1 MKKTLHI
8 FPSTAAAEAS
18 QRSVVEETGVLLG
31 VSALTMK
38 RLVEAIFQVAGNER
52 RLISNVGRK
61 LLLEESVREHY
72 ADGTG
77 HFAGIRDFPGFVGA
91 LDSLF
96 GELKH
101 AIIGADQFATV
112 ARRLPRGKNL
122 EELASLFSRY
132 NNVLA
137 ERGVMDR
144 HDMEITAYHHLLRG
158 GALPSLFERIGAVEM
173 HAIYD
178 LTPLQL
184 ALVSEISRRLTVR
197 LELPYNPDREA
208 LYAYAARTAEA
219 IESLDNSDML
229 IEPVFTEPSGTFL
242 TPLLDA
248 LFTGPGGNI
257 TPIAAPGP
265 MTLLAA
271 PGAYRECEEIGRSI
285 RGLLEEGIDPAGV
298 AILFR
303 DLRSYG
309 PMLEDVCRRFRIP
322 VSFRRGA
329 PLHTAPM
336 VRACLA
342 PFAVVQSR
350 FGREEIL
357 SLCNSSYFVH
367 PDADLSADTIEEV
380 LLKVQYVD
388 ESLGN
393 VEDAISRRIAR
404 LRNAGR
410 DSGREERVRRFLK
423 PLMAELRRFRREK
436 TLSEFAGL
444 MEDFVDKYQLYRQ
457 GIAASDIR
465 ALKRDA
471 SAVTLFRQ
479 VLRDLE
485 TDIRAMEMADR
496 KLSPT
501 AFAALLREGMDGM
514 FLAGERSAGVTIM
527 NFHDARGLTFDH
539 LFIGGLNEEVTPA
552 RHDGHPLFKDSDK
565 SLWQKAA
572 GAKPFRTA
580 AEKAL
585 EEPLLFYLAVGCAG
599 RSLTFSYSYIDSRG
613 NEKLRSSF
621 LDDILSKLHL
631 PEKRTPVNSITPGIS
646 LCMEREEL
654 LNTLAKQGVFSLEQG
669 LDADPIRESLGRIS
683 SNAWIERQREE
694 FFAAGEEALRTTLS
708 SPFTGSLRR
717 EDIAAELRDFF
728 TTPPGNSF
736 APTALEEYGCCPFRY
751 FLRQL
756 VGISPLEKPDL
767 EVETKDEGSL
777 VHELLH
783 SFFQRLA
790 NEGSLP
796 IRDIPAARATLR
808 ETAGEVFARWEAER
822 YTGEPLLWEIGKERV
837 MNILDKMVEMEGADS
852 SGLVPTLF
860 EYPFPD
866 LEVTDTDGSRINL
879 SGKID
884 RVDIAADG
892 RLRVV
897 DYKMA
902 GDRSKYRELLK
913 KKNMGVI
920 SFQMPV
926 YLLAAVRELER
937 KTGNRFERYSAL
949 YWLLRRLEPLAMDFS
964 EGKKEDFTG
973 FFETDPEERKKLGQE
988 NFLNRVCGTIRSMQ
1002 EGDFQVTPRE
1012 CESCRFRSVCRYVEV
1027 QLSEEEK

>member
-1 MKKTLHI
+1 MKKSLHI
-8 FPSTAAAEAS
+8 FPSTAAAEARH
-18 QRSVVEETGVLLG
+18 RSVVEETGVLLG

-38 RLVEAIFQVAGNER
+38 RLVEAICQGAGNER

-61 LLLEESVREHY
+61 LLLEESAREY
-72 ADGTG
+72 YSDGAG
-77 HFAGIRDFPGFVGA
+77 HFAAIMNFPGFVGA

-96 GELKH
+96 GDLKH
-101 AIIGADQFATV
+101 ALISADQFATV
-112 ARRLPRGKNL
+112 ARRLPRGEYL
-122 EELASLFSRY
+122 EELASLFNRY
-132 NNVLA
+132 NNALA

-144 HDMEITAYHHLLRG
+144 HDMEIKAFHHLQQG
-158 GALPSLFERIGAVEM
+158 GALPPLFEGVGAVEM

-184 ALVSEISRRLTVR
+184 GLVSEISRRLTVR

-219 IESLDNSDML
+219 LESLDNSDML
-229 IEPVFTEPSGTFL
+229 IEPVFIEPSGAFL
-242 TPLLDA
+242 SPLLDA
-248 LFTGPGGNI
+248 LFAELGGNS
-257 TPIAAPGP
+257 TPITAPGP
-265 MTLLAA
+265 MALLAA
-271 PGAYRECEEIGRSI
+271 PGAYRECEEIGRRI
-285 RGLLEEGIDPAGV
+285 RGLLEEGIDPACV

-329 PLHTAPM
+329 PLNTAPL

-342 PFAVVQSR
+342 PFVVVQSR
-350 FGREEIL
+350 FSREEIL

-388 ESLGN
+388 ETLGA
-393 VEDAISRRIAR
+393 VEDAIARKIVR
-404 LRNAGR
+404 LRKAGR
-410 DSGREERVRRFLK
+410 DSGNEERVRRFLK
-423 PLMAELRRFRREK
+423 PLMADMRRFRMEK

-457 GIAASDIR
+457 GITASDIR

-485 TDIRAMEMADR
+485 TDIRAMEMANL
-496 KLSPT
+496 KLSPS
-501 AFAALLREGMDGM
+501 AFAELLREGMDGM

-539 LFIGGLNEEVTPA
+539 LFIGGLNDDVTPA
-552 RHDGHPLFKDSDK
+552 RHDGHPLFKDSAK

-613 NEKLRSSF
+613 NEKLRSPF
-621 LDDILSKLHL
+621 LDDILSKLPL
-631 PEKRTPVNSITPGIS
+631 PETRTPVSCITPGIPF
-646 LCMEREEL
+646 CMEREEM
-654 LNTLAKQGVFSLEQG
+654 LNSLAELGVFSLEPG
-669 LDADPIRESLGRIS
+669 LDAEQLMESLGRIS
-683 SNAWIERQREE
+683 SNAGIERQREE
-694 FFAAGEEALRTTLS
+694 FFTSEEEALRITLS

-717 EDIAAELRDFF
+717 EDITGELRDFF

-736 APTALEEYGCCPFRY
+736 APTSLEEYGCCPFSY
-751 FLRQL
+751 FLRHL
-756 VGISPLEKPDL
+756 IGISPLEKPDL
-767 EVETKDEGSL
+767 ELETKDEGSL

-783 SFFQRLA
+783 TFFQRLA
-790 NEGSLP
+790 DEGRLP
-796 IRDIPAARATLR
+796 VREISAAKATLR
-808 ETAGEVFARWEAER
+808 ETSGEVFARWEAER
-822 YTGEPLLWEIGKERV
+822 YTGEPLLWEIGKERIL
-837 MNILDKMVEMEGADS
+837 NILERMVEIESADTS
-852 SGLVPTLF
+852 SLVPTLF
-860 EYPFPD
+860 EYLFAG
-866 LEVTDTDGSRINL
+866 LEVMDTDGSRINL
-879 SGKID
+879 TGKID
-884 RVDIAADG
+884 RVDIADDG
-892 RLRVV
+892 GLRVV

-902 GDRSKYRELLK
+902 GDRRRYRDMLK
-913 KKNMGVI
+913 KGNMGVS

-926 YLLAAVRELER
+926 YLLAAIRELEGKGGGR
-937 KTGNRFERYSAL
+937 PGRLSAL
-949 YWLLRRLEPLAMDFS
+949 YWLLRRLDPLTMDFS
-964 EGKKEDFTG
+964 AGKNGDFTG
-973 FFETDPEERKKLGQE
+973 FFDTDPEARKKLGNE
-988 NFLNRVCGTIRSMQ
+988 NFLNRLCATVQAMK
-1002 EGDFQVTPRE
+1002 EGNFQITPKE
-1012 CESCRFRSVCRYVEV
+1012 CEFCRFRSVCRFVEV
-1027 QLSEEEK
+1027 QLREEEK